1 MIVIKSDDDIA
12 MMRIPAKV
20 TAEILR
26 DLRSYIQPGL
36 STKDID
42 DFIDRR
48 IAEAGMVS
56 GFKGYGG
63 FPGCA
68 CVSPNEVVVH
78 GIPSRNIVLKEG
90 DIVSVD
96 AGAICNGWNSDMART
111 YPVGKISE
119 EAAKLIETTRASFFA
134 GLEYCRAGNYLS
146 DISHAVQQRAEA
158 DGFGVIRDYVG
169 HGVGRELHE
178 DPSVPNYGRPGRG
191 PKLRKGMVLAI
202 EPMISQGT
210 YEVDVLDDGW
220 TAVTRDRKLAAHYEN
235 TVVITDGDPEVITLL
250 DGE

>member
-1 MIVIKSDDDIA
+1 MIIIKSDEEIQ
-12 MMRIPAKV
+12 MMKIPARV
-20 TAEILR
+20 TSEILR
-26 DLRSYIQPGL
+26 DLREYIRPGI
-36 STKDID
+36 STQDID

-48 IAEAGMVS
+48 IQKAGMVS
-56 GFKGYGG
+56 GFKGYGD

-78 GIPSRNIVLKEG
+78 GIPSRNIILKEG

-96 AGAICNGWNSDMART
+96 AGAIYKGWNSDMART
-111 YPVGKISE
+111 YPVGNISE
-119 EAAKLIETTRASFFA
+119 DAERLIRVTRESFFA
-134 GLEYCRAGNYLS
+134 GLEFCREGCYLS
-146 DISHAVQQRAEA
+146 DISHAIQKRAEA

-169 HGVGRELHE
+169 HGVGMDLHE
-178 DPSVPNYGRPGRG
+178 DPSIPNYGRPGRG

-202 EPMISQGT
+202 EPMISAGT
-210 YEVDVLDDGW
+210 YEVEILDDGW
-220 TAVTRDRKLAAHYEN
+220 TAVTRDRKYAAHYEN

>member
-26 DLRSYIQPGL
+26 DLRGYIRPGL

-42 DFIDRR
+42 DFIGRR
-48 IAEAGMVS
+48 IADAGMVS

-68 CVSPNEVVVH
+68 CVSPNEMIVH
-78 GIPSRNIVLKEG
+78 GIPSKDTILKEG

-96 AGAICNGWNSDMART
+96 AGAIYKGWNSDMART
-111 YPVGKISE
+111 YPVGTISE
-119 EAAKLIETTRASFFA
+119 EAERLIRVTRACFFE
-134 GLEYCRAGNYLS
+134 GLKYCRAGNYVS
-146 DISHAVQQRAEA
+146 DISHAVQQYAEA
-158 DGFGVIRDYVG
+158 EGFGVIRDYVG

-178 DPSVPNYGRPGRG
+178 DPSVPNFGRPGRG
-191 PKLRKGMVLAI
+191 AKLRKGMVLAI

-210 YEVDVLDDGW
+210 YEVDLLDDGW
-220 TAVTRDRKLAAHYEN
+220 GAVTRDRKLAAHYEN
-235 TVVITDGDPEVITLL
+235 TVVITDGEPEVITLL
-250 DGE
+250 EGE

>member
-1 MIVIKSDDDIA
+1 MIVIKSDDDIE
-12 MMRIPAKV
+12 MMKIPARV

-26 DLRSYIQPGL
+26 DLRGYIRPGV

-42 DFIDRR
+42 DYIDSR
-48 IAEAGMVS
+48 IKEAGMVS
-56 GFKGYGG
+56 GFRGYGG

-68 CVSPNEVVVH
+68 CISPNEMIVH
-78 GIPSRNIVLKEG
+78 GIPSEEVILKEG

-96 AGAICNGWNSDMART
+96 AGAIYQGWYSDMART

-119 EAAKLIETTRASFFA
+119 AAEKLISTTRASFFA
-134 GLEYCRAGNYLS
+134 GLEYCRAGNYVS

-169 HGVGRELHE
+169 HGVGRDLHE

-191 PKLRKGMVLAI
+191 PKLRKGMVIAI
-202 EPMISQGT
+202 EPMISEGS
-210 YEVDVLDDGW
+210 YEVDLLDDGW
-220 TAVTRDRKLAAHYEN
+220 GAVTKDRKLAAHYEN

>member
-1 MIVIKSDDDIA
+1 MIVIKSEEDIA

-26 DLRSYIQPGL
+26 DLRSYIRPGI

-48 IAEAGMVS
+48 ITEAGMIS

-68 CVSPNEVVVH
+68 CVSPNEMIVH
-78 GIPSRNIVLKEG
+78 GIPSKDVILKEG

-96 AGAICNGWNSDMART
+96 AGAIYQGWYSDMART
-111 YPVGKISE
+111 YPVGRISP
-119 EAAKLIETTRASFFA
+119 EAEKLIATTRASFFA
-134 GLEYCRAGNYLS
+134 GLEHCRAGNYLS

-202 EPMISQGT
+202 EPMISEGT
-210 YEVDVLDDGW
+210 YEVDLLDDGW
-220 TAVTRDRKLAAHYEN
+220 GAVTRDRRLAAHYEN

-250 DGE
+250 GGE